1 MAEMLYQY
9 SLQDIT
15 SSFHLQMFQTCETFF
30 LFVFPVLL
38 PSCVF
43 FFFVFFVLK
52 KGQRGI
58 KFAQE
63 LMISGHSL
71 PPTWRV
77 EQEEDHWLAHS
88 LKTLQRLT
96 EASRDCDVSLL
107 VREGLGVRPA
117 LEVAYIYTHNV
128 PLPLLFR
135 LLN

>member
-1 MAEMLYQY
+1 MMILAEMLYQY

-30 LFVFPVLL
+30 FSSFTAKLWVLF
-38 PSCVF
+38 CC
-43 FFFVFFVLK
+43 FVFFVLK

-96 EASRDCDVSLL
+96 EARVVTVMCLCW
-107 VREGLGVRPA
+107 
-117 LEVAYIYTHNV
+117 
-128 PLPLLFR
+128 
-135 LLN
+135 

>member
-1 MAEMLYQY
+1 MMILAEMLYQY

-15 SSFHLQMFQTCETFF
+15 SRFHLQMFQTCETFF
-30 LFVFPVLL
+30 FVCFSSFTAKL
-38 PSCVF
+38 CF
-43 FFFVFFVLK
+43 FFFLVLK

-96 EASRDCDVSLL
+96 EARVVTVMCLCW
-107 VREGLGVRPA
+107 
-117 LEVAYIYTHNV
+117 
-128 PLPLLFR
+128 
-135 LLN
+135 

>member
-1 MAEMLYQY
+1 MMILAEMLYQY

-15 SSFHLQMFQTCETFF
+15 SRFHLQMFQTCETFF

-43 FFFVFFVLK
+43 FFFFVLK

-58 KFAQE
+58 KFTQE

-96 EASRDCDVSLL
+96 EARVVTVMCLCW
-107 VREGLGVRPA
+107 
-117 LEVAYIYTHNV
+117 
-128 PLPLLFR
+128 
-135 LLN
+135 

>member
-1 MAEMLYQY
+1 MKHFFCL
-9 SLQDIT
+9 
-15 SSFHLQMFQTCETFF
+15 FFQFYCQA
-30 LFVFPVLL
+30 
-38 PSCVF
+38 
-43 FFFVFFVLK
+43 VFFVLK

-96 EASRDCDVSLL
+96 EARVVTVMCLCW
-107 VREGLGVRPA
+107 
-117 LEVAYIYTHNV
+117 
-128 PLPLLFR
+128 
-135 LLN
+135 